1 LDDGVITSARV
12 GEWNIGVEERKKGR
26 KHWLEVMPRHQI
38 DGMKTAGDDSAR
50 WCLADVWLM

>member
-1 LDDGVITSARV
+1 MDDGVITSARV
-12 GEWNIGVEERKKGR
+12 GEWNIGEDGREDGR
-26 KHWLEVMPRHQI
+26 KYWLEIMPRLQI